1 MSSQPDA
8 SLSTDNA
15 QTTSEPMDTNAS
27 STLATTNP
35 VTTTTAAL
43 TSRPDSQDT
52 ISHQQP
58 PLPPPPPLSTSSPPP
73 PEVSLKQEES
83 ADHPPRSGPSELY
96 PVNALAED
104 DLDTDTDSA
113 ATEEDELNHEQ
124 ESHRAVSSSNG
135 RGNGHSKGTGGG
147 GHHNNEDA
155 ELSLSSDNDDD
166 EDTAA
171 GHHNDDDYSNLPEE
185 TLCRWKDCGKVLPS
199 IAALVV
205 HLSDEHIGWKKTSYM
220 CEWQGCS
227 RRPIAQTTRFALIS
241 HMRSHTK
248 HKPYDCPVPE
258 CDKSFSRSDAMAKH
272 LKCQHGDVPERFT
285 GRKSRGRY
293 TMKDPAAS
301 STLLHSSS
309 FGAKKRRHHDG
320 RSDAELSSSLKPAK
334 MRKLGSGLSHHQ
346 QQQEEDNDPY
356 GDRHHFHRTQ
366 SDARLLRQLNLSRKS
381 GKSRS
386 KGRSDHHH
394 QDQDEEGTAN
404 AYHDNDHPHQDEDH
418 DDDHQHDDHK
428 DEDEYDEDAEDSDF
442 AEENGQTPRER
453 YGILKAKFQYI
464 HNERESLE
472 SEYEET
478 KKRLNRLRV
487 ERELLLDAL
496 LSSEDQYQDPALQD
510 LEDSE

>member
-1 MSSQPDA
+1 DDP
-8 SLSTDNA
+8 T
-15 QTTSEPMDTNAS
+15 
-27 STLATTNP
+27 
-35 VTTTTAAL
+35 
-43 TSRPDSQDT
+43 
-52 ISHQQP
+52 
-58 PLPPPPPLSTSSPPP
+58 
-73 PEVSLKQEES
+73 
-83 ADHPPRSGPSELY
+83 ELY
-96 PVNALAED
+96 PVNALGDDE

-113 ATEEDELNHEQ
+113 ATEEDELNHDQ
-124 ESHRAVSSSNG
+124 EPHHRDASSTNG
-135 RGNGHSKGTGGG
+135 RGIHHGHVVKGTGSR
-147 GHHNNEDA
+147 HNNNNNEDA

-166 EDTAA
+166 EDVAT
-171 GHHNDDDYSNLPEE
+171 GHPNDDDYSNLPEE

-334 MRKLGSGLSHHQ
+334 MRKLGSGLSHHHHQQ
-346 QQQEEDNDPY
+346 QQQEEDDPY

-366 SDARLLRQLNLSRKS
+366 SDARLLQQLNLSRKS

-386 KGRSDHHH
+386 KSRSDHPRHPG
-394 QDQDEEGTAN
+394 QGQGQDEEGVAN
-404 AYHDNDHPHQDEDH
+404 GYHDHDHPNHDEGHEEDH
-418 DDDHQHDDHK
+418 HQHDDRK
-428 DEDEYDEDAEDSDF
+428 EEEEYDEDAEDSDF
-442 AEENGQTPRER
+442 AMENGQTPRER

-478 KKRLNRLRV
+478 KKKLIRLRV

-496 LSSEDQYQDPALQD
+496 LSSQDQYQDPVLQD
-510 LEDSE
+510 IEDSE